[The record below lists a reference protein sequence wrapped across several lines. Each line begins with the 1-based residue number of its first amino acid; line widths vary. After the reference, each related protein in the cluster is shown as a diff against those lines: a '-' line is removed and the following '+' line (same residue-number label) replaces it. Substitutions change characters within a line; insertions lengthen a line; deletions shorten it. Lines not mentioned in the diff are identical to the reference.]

1 MSVDRS
7 KMRARQR
14 EKRVAAAIERRLDSK
29 NAYGVND
36 PTPKAAI
43 NNMIEEVRGKC
54 GEFYKDTK

>member
-36 PTPKAAI
+36 PTPKQAI
-43 NNMIEEVRGKC
+43 NNIIEEVRNRC
-54 GEFYKDTK
+54 EDD